1 MKQALKNSTP
11 SGISRKKTDNFK
23 ALRLYLILG
32 SLLIFI
38 AFAVY
43 AQILIQ
49 NAKRE
54 QEYVPRLFSQ
64 YIAYTDGYLRQSEKY
79 AQMLAEITSKR
90 FELLQEVDFQEAIS
104 NYMFIEFPGK
114 NPIPVI
120 ITDADT
126 IPQFWNQVQ
135 VPADVSYDD
144 LPERDKLML
153 RQEMEQMDRSEL
165 KEGDSVINYVYIAQP
180 VSLQDFIKEI
190 DYSVVVTDR
199 AKKPLYWR
207 NVEIPENQDWEQT
220 SPVAQTLLREKMAGM
235 SEVPLAQASE
245 QLGFIYFTSPKS
257 LARISSLVIL
267 ELLLILLILAFG
279 AYGLILV
286 HRTEKDTL
294 WIGLAKETS
303 HQFATPITS
312 LLGWLDRLRDTPPG
326 AMAQQ
331 DYDKVLDQMTTDL
344 NLLSYNAN
352 RFGKVGSRTK
362 LTPVELHTLLEEIT
376 VYFQARMPHL
386 GSRIDIHLISKIQG
400 VQVLLDKDLF
410 KWAMENLIK
419 NCVDAMS
426 QKGGN
431 IFVTATQNK
440 HSVYVHV
447 RDEGKGIVHSQWK
460 TVFEPGVTTK
470 TRGWGLGLSLAKRI
484 IEEYHHGH
492 IRVLESTLGEG
503 TTFEIKLSKEHHK

>member
-11 SGISRKKTDNFK
+11 SGISRKKTDNFR

-54 QEYVPRLFSQ
+54 QEYVPRIFAQ

-79 AQMLAEITSKR
+79 ARMLAEITSKR
-90 FELLQEVDFQEAIS
+90 FESLQEDDFQQAIS
-104 NYMFIEFPGK
+104 NYMFFEFPEK

-135 VPADVSYDD
+135 VSPDSSYDD
-144 LPERDKLML
+144 LSEASKLLL
-153 RQEMEQMDRSEL
+153 RKEMEKMNRTEL
-165 KEGDSVINYVYIAQP
+165 REGDNVINYVYIARP
-180 VSLQDFIKEI
+180 VSLQDFIKDI

-199 AKKPLYWR
+199 DKIPLYWR
-207 NVEIPENQDWEQT
+207 NVDISENQSWENAPPAAR
-220 SPVAQTLLREKMAGM
+220 SILKEKMAQM
-235 SEVPLAQASE
+235 SEVPLAQASQ
-245 QLGFIYFTSPKS
+245 QLGYIYFTAPKS
-257 LARISSLVIL
+257 LSRISSLVIL
-267 ELLLILLILAFG
+267 ELLLIVLIVAFG
-279 AYGLILV
+279 AYGLILL

-312 LLGWLDRLRDTPPG
+312 LLGWLNHLRDTPPG
-326 AMAQQ
+326 AMTEAE
-331 DYDKVLDQMTTDL
+331 YDNVLNQMNTDL
-344 NLLSYNAN
+344 DLLSYNAS
-352 RFGKVGSRTK
+352 RFGKVGSQTK
-362 LTPVELHTLLEEIT
+362 LIPMELHSLLEEIT
-376 VYFQARMPHL
+376 FYFQTRMPHL
-386 GSRIDIHLISKIQG
+386 GSRIELHLISKIQG
-400 VQVLLDKDLF
+400 IQVSLDKDLF

-431 IFVTATQNK
+431 IFVTATQSK
-440 HSVYVHV
+440 QSVYVHV
-447 RDEGKGIVHSQWK
+447 RDEGKGIARSQWK
-460 TVFEPGVTTK
+460 KIFEPGVTTK
-470 TRGWGLGLSLAKRI
+470 QRGWGLGLSLSKRI

-492 IRVLESTLGEG
+492 IRVIESTLGEG
-503 TTFEIKLSKEHHK
+503 TTFEIKLQKEPTK

>member
-11 SGISRKKTDNFK
+11 SGISRKKTDNFR

-32 SLLIFI
+32 SLLIFV
-38 AFAVY
+38 AFAIY

-54 QEYVPRLFSQ
+54 QEYVPRIFAK
-64 YIAYTDGYLRQSEKY
+64 YIAYTDGYLKQSEKY
-79 AQMLAEITSKR
+79 AQMLAEITSQR
-90 FELLQEVDFQEAIS
+90 FESLQEEDFQSAIS
-104 NYMFIEFPGK
+104 NYVFFEFPKK

-135 VPADVSYDD
+135 VPSDISYDD
-144 LPERDKLML
+144 LPEDSRLL
-153 RQEMEQMDRSEL
+153 LHQEMEKMNRTEL
-165 KEGDSVINYVYIAQP
+165 KERGNIINYVYIAKP
-180 VSLQDFIKEI
+180 VSLQDFIKGI

-199 AKKPLYWR
+199 AKNPRYWR
-207 NVEIPENQDWEQT
+207 NMDVPENLAWEQI
-220 SPVAQTLLREKMAGM
+220 SAAERSLLKEKMQQM
-235 SEVPLAQASE
+235 SEVPVAQASE
-245 QLGFIYFTSPKS
+245 QLGYIYFTAPKS
-257 LARISSLVIL
+257 LSRIGSLVLL
-267 ELLLILLILAFG
+267 ELLLVGLILAFG
-279 AYGLILV
+279 AYGLILL

-312 LLGWLDRLRDTPPG
+312 LLGWLERLRFSPPG
-326 AMAQQ
+326 SMSQEE
-331 DYDKVLDQMTTDL
+331 YNKVLDQMTTDL
-344 NLLSYNAN
+344 DLLSYNAS
-352 RFGKVGSRTK
+352 RFGKVGSQTK
-362 LTPVELHTLLEEIT
+362 LNPVELHSLLEEISS
-376 VYFQARMPHL
+376 YFQARLPHL
-386 GSRIDIHLISKIQG
+386 GSRIELHLISKIQG
-400 VQVLLDKDLF
+400 VNVLLDKDLF

-440 HSVYVHV
+440 QHVYIHV
-447 RDEGKGIVHSQWK
+447 RDEGKGIARSQWK
-460 TVFEPGVTTK
+460 KIFEPGVTTK

-503 TTFEIKLSKEHHK
+503 TTFEIKLSKEQ